1 MEKQITMNLDKME
14 LAHIASAL
22 MDNMFKCQDKI
33 DSTKNKF
40 TIEGNQLKIV
50 ELKKIL
56 EKIEAGYYK

>member
-1 MEKQITMNLDKME
+1 MQLDKME

-33 DSTKNKF
+33 DSSKNRL

-56 EKIEAGYYK
+56 DKVETEYYK

>member
-1 MEKQITMNLDKME
+1 MQLDKME

-33 DSTKNKF
+33 DGSKNRL

-56 EKIEAGYYK
+56 DKVETEYYK

>member
-1 MEKQITMNLDKME
+1 MVLDKME

-33 DSTKNKF
+33 DSSKNRL

-56 EKIEAGYYK
+56 DKVETEYYK

>member
-1 MEKQITMNLDKME
+1 MSLKTIQLSTME

-40 TIEGNQLKIV
+40 TIQGNELKII
-50 ELKKIL
+50 ELKKVL
-56 EKIEAGYYK
+56 AKIEEGYYN